1 MMNKSHLLFIAAML
15 VFIGCGNEEE
25 HNHSHGHG
33 HEHGHS
39 HSTVEPVSY
48 TVYTDRT
55 ELFVEFKPLIKGQV
69 SKFAAHFTTL
79 GDNFNAVTEGSV
91 SLKLIGKKDQP
102 SFKSEAPSSPG
113 IFRLSLK
120 PINTGKF
127 DLLFILKTK
136 NYVDTIAIENIS
148 VYPSEKVAMKD
159 VQESNIGVEI
169 SYLKEQAWKV
179 EFANEPVVNQSFNE
193 VIKTTGEIMPAQ
205 GDEVI
210 ITAKSSGIITYG
222 KTQKLIGSHV
232 KKGESLFSI
241 SGGGLSD
248 NNIDNDYLESKATYE
263 KALANYDRAKQLIK
277 DKIISQKEY
286 NSIEL
291 EYQNAKVNYNNL
303 SNNYTSSGK
312 KITAPIEGYI
322 KNIVVNEGEFVQV
335 GQPIAS
341 ISQNQKLILKAEV
354 PQKYFSSLTNIT
366 SANFITPY
374 DNKFYNSDS
383 LNGRFI
389 SYGKNAKEYY
399 IPVYFEIDNTG
410 DIIPGSFVEIFLKAK
425 AMNNVLVIPAEAI
438 LEEQGE
444 YFTYVQTSGEGF
456 QKRQLKLGAYDGFS
470 YQVLSGV
477 NENER
482 VVTKGAYQIK
492 LATMSGKMPAH
503 GHEH

>member
-1 MMNKSHLLFIAAML
+1 MNKTHLLFIAAIL
-15 VFIGCGNEEE
+15 VFTGCGNEEE
-25 HNHSHGHG
+25 HKHGHG

-48 TVYTDRT
+48 TVYTEKT
-55 ELFVEFKPLIKGQV
+55 ELFVEFKPLRKGKV

-79 GDNFNAVTEGSV
+79 GDKFNAVTEGSV
-91 SLKLIGKKDQP
+91 SLKLIGKSDQP
-102 SFKSEAPSSPG
+102 SFKSDAPSSPG

-120 PINTGKF
+120 PINTGNY

-136 NYVDTIAIENIS
+136 EYVDTIAIENIS
-148 VYPSEKVAMKD
+148 VYPNEKTAMKD
-159 VQESNIGVEI
+159 VQENAVGDEI

-179 EFANEPVVNQSFNE
+179 EFANQPVVQQTFNE

-205 GDEVI
+205 GDEII
-210 ITAKSSGIITYG
+210 ITAKSSGIITYDAN
-222 KTQKLIGSHV
+222 QKLIGSHV
-232 KKGESLFSI
+232 KKGEGLFSI
-241 SGGGLSD
+241 TGGGLSD
-248 NNIDNDYLESKATYE
+248 NNIDNDYLESKANYE

-286 NSIEL
+286 NSIEV
-291 EYQNAKVNYNNL
+291 EYKNAKVNYNNL
-303 SNNYTSSGK
+303 ANNYTSSGK
-312 KITAPIEGYI
+312 KITAPIEGYL
-322 KNIVVNEGEFVQV
+322 KNITVNEGEFVEV

-341 ISQNQKLILKAEV
+341 ISQNQKLILQAEV

-374 DNKFYNSDS
+374 DSKSYNSDS
-383 LNGRFI
+383 LNGKFI

-425 AMNNVLVIPAEAI
+425 AISNALVIPAEAI

-456 QKRQLKLGAYDGFS
+456 QKRQLKLGAFDGFS
-470 YQVLSGV
+470 YEVLSGV
-477 NENER
+477 KEKER